1 MLLSRVV
8 RRNTDERVRA
18 LATLVLTVLIMWS
31 AVLTTSLAFVAV
43 SAVVGILV
51 YVLIDRLEARLA
63 AGLPVRLLG

>member
-1 MLLSRVV
+1 MVLSRVV

-18 LATLVLTVLIMWS
+18 LATLVLTVLTMWS
-31 AVLTTSLAFVAV
+31 AVLTTSRAFVAV

-51 YVLIDRLEARLA
+51 YFLIDRLEARLA